1 MKGNK
6 KIYTIMGCAT
16 LGLIVLGGFILKIG
30 TDKSEEVIT
39 EYTELVNDKEYE
51 KMYNLISSESK
62 NSISKEDFVARNKN
76 IYEGMNAENI
86 NLKIVGKSKEDKN
99 IINYDITMNTVAGEV
114 NFSNSAKVQKENKEY
129 KIVWD
134 SKLILPELTNESKI
148 RVNNNKSKRGSIL
161 DRNGEVLASDDF
173 ISEVGIVPG
182 KLGEN
187 RDEKIK
193 QIAEI
198 LETTVEGINS
208 KLGASYVRDDMFIP
222 IKSISKND
230 DRSAKLLMIPGVMVD
245 NKKARVYPYGKEA
258 AHLTGYVQ
266 NINAEELEKGKEKG
280 YTGTSVIG
288 KAGIELLYEDTLR
301 GIDGVE
307 IYVVDG
313 EGNKTSTVAIKDVK
327 NGEDLRLTID
337 KSVQVDLY
345 NEFKN
350 DKGASV
356 AMDHQTGELLALVST
371 PGYDPNDF
379 VLGMNEKKWNALNE
393 DGNKPLYNR
402 FQSVVAPGSV
412 FKPITAAIGLDEGKI
427 KPEDNKNISGLK
439 WQKDST
445 WGSYYVTRV
454 KEYGANTNLLNAM
467 VYSDNI
473 YFAQAALDIGKD
485 TFSTKLKTLGFGE
498 SLPLKYEMKKSQYA
512 IDEKIKTEVQLA
524 DTGYGQGEMLVNPV
538 HLASLYSMFVN
549 DGSMVEPY
557 LEYKDKKER
566 KLWKENIIS
575 KNATDIVLKDMIEVV
590 ENPNGTGNGAK
601 IEGLTIAGKTGTAE
615 VKLTQDDTKGTEIG
629 WFVGMNTNKENM
641 LVVSMVDDVKDR
653 GGSHYVVPKVKKI
666 LEKTK

>member
-6 KIYTIMGCAT
+6 KMYTIMGCAA
-16 LGLIVLGGFILKIG
+16 LGLIVLGGFVLKIG
-30 TDKSEEVIT
+30 TDKSEQVIT
-39 EYTELVNDKEYE
+39 EYTELVNDREYE

-86 NLKIVGKSKEDKN
+86 NVKVLGKFKEDKN
-99 IINYDITMNTVAGEV
+99 IINYDMTMNTMAGEV
-114 NFSNSAKVQKENKEY
+114 KFSNSAKVKKENKEY

-134 SKLILPELTNESKI
+134 SELILPELTDDSKI
-148 RVNNNKSKRGSIL
+148 RVNSDKSKRGSIL

-173 ISEVGIVPG
+173 VSEVGIVPG

-187 RDEKIK
+187 KEKKIK

-198 LETTVEGINS
+198 LETTVEGINN

-222 IKSISKND
+222 IKSIPKDD
-230 DRSAKLLMIPGVMVD
+230 DRGAKLLTISGVMID

-266 NINAEELEKGKEKG
+266 NINAEELETGKDKG

-307 IYVVDG
+307 IYIVDG
-313 EGNKTSTVAIKDVK
+313 GGNRTSTVATKDIK
-327 NGEDLRLTID
+327 NGEDLKLTVD
-337 KSVQVDLY
+337 KSVQIDLY
-345 NEFKN
+345 NEFKD
-350 DKGASV
+350 DKGASI
-356 AMDHQTGELLALVST
+356 AMNHQTGELLALVSI

-393 DGNKPLYNR
+393 DANKPLYNR

-427 KPEDNKNISGLK
+427 KPEDNRNISGLK

-454 KEYGANTNLLNAM
+454 KEYGTNTNLLNAM

-485 TFSTKLKTLGFGE
+485 TFSTKLKALGFGE
-498 SLPLKYEMKKSQYA
+498 SLPLQYEMKKSQYA
-512 IDEKIKTEVQLA
+512 ADDKFKTDVQLA

-566 KLWKENIIS
+566 KLWKENAIS
-575 KNATDIVLKDMIEVV
+575 KEATDVVLNDMIQVV
-590 ENPNGTGNGAK
+590 GNPNGTGNGAK

-629 WFVGMNTNKENM
+629 WFVGMTTNKENM